1 MKRTIIFVIFLT
13 SLVFFTKDLNAQVAY
28 VDSAEIDA
36 QVMNFITDTSTYSY
50 VDADDSNKV
59 KWGKVDRM
67 DKFNRHVKVQHITA
81 LSDSIVAI
89 TKKEVVYKVNVYVIG
104 VDEYGRFDFDE
115 VIGGSGTAQFF
126 DNDDCIKRPLVWY
139 NWRFDPNMPG
149 YLYIDVVT
157 GYNNCYY

>member
-1 MKRTIIFVIFLT
+1 MKFYRLLLPLLIFHFNHIH
-13 SLVFFTKDLNAQVAY
+13 AQVAY

-36 QVMNFITDTSTYSY
+36 KVMNFITDTSTYSY

-115 VIGGSGTAQFF
+115 VIGGSGTAQFY